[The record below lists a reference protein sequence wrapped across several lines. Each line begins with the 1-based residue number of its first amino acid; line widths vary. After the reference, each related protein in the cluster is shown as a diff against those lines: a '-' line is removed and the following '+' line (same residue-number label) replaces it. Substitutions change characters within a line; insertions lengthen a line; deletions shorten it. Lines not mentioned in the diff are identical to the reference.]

1 MNTHAVGEK
10 IARLR
15 KQSGLTQKEL
25 AAKLSVSD
33 KAVSKWENGMG
44 YPEITLL
51 PALSEI
57 FGVSVDYL
65 LKADSEGIAVAGRII
80 VDILN
85 IIDKYPEK
93 NMLANVLKIS
103 HAVGGCVSN
112 TGIDLARIDPDLC
125 VSAIGKVG
133 NDENGRFVLSQMRK
147 YGVNTEG
154 VKIIEDAPTSTTN
167 VMSEKTGGA
176 RTFFCCGGANSVFDV
191 DDVDVDSLTC
201 KIFHIGYILLLDA
214 LDAEDSEYGTRMAR
228 LLDKLSKKGI
238 KTSIDVVSED
248 GERFREKILPA
259 LRQVDYVIMN
269 EIECCRVTG
278 LSPRNEDGTVNIA
291 NIEKTMREFI
301 KLGVREKVIIHCP
314 EAGFCLD
321 KSGDFVVV
329 PSLSLPEGYIKGTV
343 GAGDAYAAACLYG
356 LYKDWD
362 TVRIL
367 EFASAASACNLSAE
381 DSVSG
386 MRPASEI
393 DKLCEEYPRRVL

>member
-65 LKADSEGIAVAGRII
+65 LKADSEGIAVAGSII